1 MESIKVSIIIPVY
14 NTEQYVRAAVE
25 SIMRQTLCAIE
36 IIVVNDGSTD
46 RSMHILTELAR
57 EDARIRVYEQ
67 KNCGLSITRN
77 HGLSHATGEYVYFMD
92 SDDLL
97 EPETLEQCY
106 DLCRRERLDFV
117 FFEGTTFGNDTS
129 IGTLAVQYT
138 PTRGLAQRTYTG
150 CEAMNEQLAQY
161 HYTPSVCLN
170 FIHRSFLKAHKLS
183 FHPGIVHED
192 QLFTAQLYLLAQR
205 TGFINRPFF
214 RRRLRAD
221 SLMTNP
227 FAWRNV
233 EGYLTVAQELLRF
246 AERKDAEGKRTEA
259 KRTEAKA
266 VEMKRTV
273 DHLLAQMLDA
283 AVWQAHVLPVGQR
296 LRLAAICMSR
306 YRRYVRPRTFVVLLV
321 KKVFHLCNNR
331 RVKNSNNA

>member
-67 KNCGLSITRN
+67 KNQGQSVARN
-77 HGLSHATGEYVYFMD
+77 HGLSQASGEYIYFMD

-97 EPETLEQCY
+97 ELEALEQCY
-106 DLCRRERLDFV
+106 DLCEAKQLDFASFDAV
-117 FFEGTTFGNDTS
+117 SFYEDNEQHHLKLS
-129 IGTLAVQYT
+129 YKRIGMSEELV
-138 PTRGLAQRTYTG
+138 YTG
-150 CEAMNEQLAQY
+150 MEAMNMQLSLCQFS
-161 HYTPSVCLN
+161 PSPCLN
-170 FIHRSFLKAHKLS
+170 VIRRSFLEVHNLR
-183 FHPGIVHED
+183 FYPGIVHED
-192 QLFTAQLYLLAQR
+192 QLFIACLYLQAQR
-205 TGFINRPFF
+205 VGFLCHPFF
-214 RRRLRAD
+214 RRRLRPN
-221 SLMTNP
+221 SVMTSS
-227 FAWRNV
+227 FAWRNA
-233 EGYLTVAQELLRF
+233 EGYLTVAQELLQF
-246 AERKDAEGKRTEA
+246 AEEQDTEA
-259 KRTEAKA
+259 DGENGE
-266 VEMKRTV
+266 VKRTV